1 MKATEILRSE
11 HELID
16 RALDRLGALGGSRGK
31 AGASAV
37 ADSKSMS
44 DTIEFIQAYAD
55 ERHHR
60 KEERGL
66 FPALERCGVPH
77 DAGPIGV
84 MLHDHAMARELV
96 AEMAAALR
104 DVRHGVPGIEDFTGA
119 ALKYVALMRDH
130 IQKENTVLFPMAD
143 RLLAANTQVE
153 LAASF
158 AALDREADPL
168 PAGAEHL
175 SGALK
180 TKISVD

>member
-1 MKATEILRSE
+1 MTATEILRSE

-16 RALDRLGALGGSRGK
+16 RALDRLEALCGTLGK

-60 KEERGL
+60 KEEQGL

-77 DAGPIGV
+77 EAGPIAV

-104 DVRHGVPGIEDFTGA
+104 DVRHGVPGVEDFVEA
-119 ALKYVALMRDH
+119 ALQYVTLMRDH
-130 IQKENTVLFPMAD
+130 IHKENNILLPMAD
-143 RLLAANTQVE
+143 RLLTSDAQAE

-158 AALDREADPL
+158 AVLDRNAQPL
-168 PAGAEHL
+168 SDGAKTW
-175 SGALK
+175 SGVTK
-180 TKISVD
+180 PKISTG